1 MCMLPRIGAQSQD
14 KIVPRVGVRMQDKI
28 VPRVVIDGCH
38 GSQQMSILTGVMGAT
53 KCLS

>member
-1 MCMLPRIGAQSQD
+1 MYVTENRRADSGQNCTEGRRAD
-14 KIVPRVGVRMQDKI
+14 ADKI